1 METFDGFFREWF
13 KNQELSSL
21 QKQALVKINK
31 KKIELKD
38 FLKIG
43 DLCPF
48 LIDIWKWFLKHFQPD
63 LKMYF
68 LLVFNLIRQCML

>member
-1 METFDGFFREWF
+1 METFDGFFRERF

-48 LIDIWKWFLKHFQPD
+48 LIEI
-63 LKMYF
+63 
-68 LLVFNLIRQCML
+68 